1 MWRRAIGVCRYL
13 RAPKKEKKSGDKVQV
28 VSQDLI
34 NIFVDKKDPEL
45 KPLDQYPEWLYE
57 MLLNHDTGRGDTW
70 AIKAAQ
76 GDRSPIDPIRL
87 RHFAKYD
94 RRLKLRMQK
103 DLPLKAFF
111 NPKYDEV
118 TYDWDLDEANDVE
131 DDMDNHLDPLYKLAA
146 GSNWEIERERERL
159 RLLGLLQMDLPEDEE
174 EAEAAEAKTPEKKE
188 EDRRAQ
194 MEKQKKADKE
204 ADEEV
209 ARMMKKGR

>member
-34 NIFVDKKDPEL
+34 NIFVDKKDPEF
-45 KPLDQYPEWLYE
+45 KPIDQYPEWLYE
-57 MLLNHDTGRGDTW
+57 MLLNHDTGRADTW

-76 GDRSPIDPIRL
+76 GDRSPLDPMRL

-103 DLPLKAFF
+103 ELPLKAFF

-159 RLLGLLQMDLPEDEE
+159 RLLGLLQMDLPEEE
-174 EAEAAEAKTPEKKE
+174 EAEAAEVKTPEKKE